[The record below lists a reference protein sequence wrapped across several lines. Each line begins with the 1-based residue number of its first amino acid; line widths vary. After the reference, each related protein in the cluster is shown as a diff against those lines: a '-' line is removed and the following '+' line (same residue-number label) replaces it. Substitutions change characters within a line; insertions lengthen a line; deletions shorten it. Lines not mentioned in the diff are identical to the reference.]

1 MQEKSLKWHGEMLFA
16 FAYLENSAWPRTPR
30 TRYWCMLLFMEEHT
44 KNTFFY
50 QDCEYYVTH
59 RTHPYN
65 IIAMHFMS
73 FL

>member
-1 MQEKSLKWHGEMLFA
+1 MAAYSENKVLVHVVVYGGTYEKHL
-16 FAYLENSAWPRTPR
+16 
-30 TRYWCMLLFMEEHT
+30 
-44 KNTFFY
+44 FY